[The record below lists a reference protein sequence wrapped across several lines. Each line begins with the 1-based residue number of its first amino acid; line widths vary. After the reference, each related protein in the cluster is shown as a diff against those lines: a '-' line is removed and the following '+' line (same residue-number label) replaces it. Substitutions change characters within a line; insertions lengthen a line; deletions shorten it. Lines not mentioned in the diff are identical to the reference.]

1 MQFIY
6 CSFRMP
12 IHFTAHD
19 ITVTLAS
26 RLIMQLL
33 QTNVLIIDRT
43 WGFFCFYFI
52 NLNHAILPE
61 RSKGQFF
68 MATENCPYGELLWR
82 SRAPSCVRFFMWI
95 ALKDRCLTADNFD
108 RPGKKRK
115 KKKRKGEQRAGQRYH
130 KSKTCFYAKE
140 NKQTMPGKFIC
151 APLWKHGYFDLLVYF
166 DKQKQMCTQYAII
179 HMLNAFRFYIGYAAR
194 YSYHNSSL
202 KCILWYLCPLR
213 VSVQNRWIAHIVGSG
228 PVSAESSPNRRGQRL
243 EVPKWRCK

>member
-1 MQFIY
+1 MLFCQKEAKGSSSWQQRIV
-6 CSFRMP
+6 P
-12 IHFTAHD
+12 TASCYGAPGPPRASASSCGLRWK
-19 ITVTLAS
+19 IGASLLTTLTDPA
-26 RLIMQLL
+26 
-33 QTNVLIIDRT
+33 
-43 WGFFCFYFI
+43 
-52 NLNHAILPE
+52 
-61 RSKGQFF
+61 
-68 MATENCPYGELLWR
+68 
-82 SRAPSCVRFFMWI
+82 
-95 ALKDRCLTADNFD
+95 
-108 RPGKKRK
+108 KKRK

-140 NKQTMPGKFIC
+140 NKQTMLGKFIC